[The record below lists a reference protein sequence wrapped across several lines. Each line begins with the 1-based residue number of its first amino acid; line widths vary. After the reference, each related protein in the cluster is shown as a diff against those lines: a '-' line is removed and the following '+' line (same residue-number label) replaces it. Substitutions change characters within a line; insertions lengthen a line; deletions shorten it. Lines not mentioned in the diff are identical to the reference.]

1 MSTDKHQAELGDV
14 QETLYFPLLA
24 RAREAGMRRPLLR
37 DHKAVEMTDA
47 IAIDQARFT
56 GGAGGMFM
64 VLRTAIYD
72 HWVNRF
78 LAEHPAGTVVELGTG
93 LNTRFE
99 RVDNGRVHW
108 YDLDLPDTIELRRRF
123 FADTDRRRM
132 IAGSVLDED
141 WMDTIAASPGP
152 YLFVSEGVLVYLPP
166 EDVLRTLRTIAE
178 RFPGSR
184 LAIDVYPHHMRK
196 RHAQLGAKRNV
207 AGWHWFCDDPR
218 ELEPLGLRL
227 LESTMYRRPPKALR
241 SSLTLRYRTI
251 VPLVDR
257 LIGGMVRLA
266 LFESTT
272 AVR

>member
-1 MSTDKHQAELGDV
+1 MSTDKHQAELGDI
-14 QETLYFPLLA
+14 QQTLYFPLLA
-24 RAREAGMRRPLLR
+24 RARETGQKHPLLR
-37 DHKAVEMTDA
+37 DHKAVEMADA
-47 IAIDQARFT
+47 IDIDQARFT
-56 GGAGGMFM
+56 GGAGGSFM

-72 HWVNRF
+72 HWVNQF
-78 LAEHPAGTVVELGTG
+78 LAEHAAGTVVELGVG

-99 RVDNGRVHW
+99 RVDNGQVHW

-123 FADTDRRRM
+123 FTDTDRHRM
-132 IAGSVLDED
+132 IAASVLDDD

-166 EDVLRTLRTIAE
+166 DAVSRALRTIAE

-184 LAIDVYPHHMRK
+184 VAIDIYPGHMGK
-196 RHAQLGAKRNV
+196 RHAQMSAKRNI
-207 AGWHWFCDDPR
+207 AAWHWLCDDPR

-227 LESTMYRRPPKALR
+227 LESVTYRRPPAAMR
-241 SSLTLRYRTI
+241 STLPLRYRTV

-257 LIGGMVRLA
+257 LLGGMVRLA
-266 LFESTT
+266 RYESTT